1 VTPLSGRRVA
11 RPSAAV
17 VLVVAA
23 AALVLLTG
31 LSGSGVAA
39 RAANLAQLAAA
50 ALSAAVCVRAGWRHR
65 PGSRA
70 PWYLLGAGCAAW
82 ALGQGMWTWF
92 EEVADRALPY
102 PSLADVGFA
111 ATYPLMAAGLV
122 LLPRAVRL
130 TARAVAL
137 VDGLL
142 IAGSLLFV
150 VWYVGP
156 EGSMFEGALAE
167 WRLSTAYLAG
177 DVVLIVV
184 ALLILVRHR
193 ADIVAPVGL
202 LAAGF
207 AALAVADAGFAQL
220 LDTGAYA
227 TGSLLDAGWVV
238 GFSLIGLA
246 ASVAHSPRVPA
257 GSTVRAPANL
267 WLRVLPYSPL
277 LLVAA
282 SQLRTEPSTE
292 LALLSFGIFVLVL
305 VRQGITQVENRA
317 LAEMLA
323 GQVKEVRSREQ
334 RYVLAARA
342 TQDAIWDLD
351 VATGE
356 IAWSENS
363 PEVFGYSE
371 AEWQSS
377 LDWWADHVHPDDRDR
392 VEASLDRAMT
402 AGESDWAEEYRFLR
416 ADGTYAMVVDRGYL
430 VRSDDGS
437 PERMVGAI
445 QDMTDKRL
453 AEQELAHRATHD
465 ELTGLP
471 NRRLLAEHLHLAMA
485 RSETSGGRVAALFVD
500 VDHFKLVNDSYG
512 HEAGDQVL
520 IELAQRLRGSVR
532 ECDFVARFAGDEFVV
547 LCPEVPGEIH
557 AVGLAE
563 RVLGACE
570 APFDVGGRVAQLSVS
585 VGIAIAGDPRGTSD
599 LLHDAD
605 AALLEAKTQGRAQ
618 LAVFSRTLR
627 TRAARRLEMQ
637 HALRTAI
644 HRDGIDLVY
653 QPIVDLVTG
662 APVGVEALARWSWEG
677 EEISPSEFIPLAEES
692 GLISALGARVLE
704 RAGADALEWSVRG
717 IRLPISVNVSVLQ
730 LGPGLVEQVRR
741 MLGRHG
747 LPPGQLRL
755 EVTETA
761 IMADRARALEA
772 LVALRSLGVRLA
784 IDDFGTG
791 MSSLSYLS
799 ELPVDTVK
807 IDRSFVEGLG
817 RSEGNERIVGA
828 VVALGGAVGF
838 EVIAEGVETGAQA
851 RRLKELGCTR
861 AQGFHFARP
870 MGLAALLQWV
880 TSATPAAV

>member
-1 VTPLSGRRVA
+1 
-11 RPSAAV
+11 V

-23 AALVLLTG
+23 AALVLVTG

-39 RAANLAQLAAA
+39 TAANLAQLAAA

-65 PGSRA
+65 PGTRA
-70 PWYLLGAGCAAW
+70 AWHLLGAGCGAW

-92 EEVADRALPY
+92 EELADRTLPY
-102 PSLADVGFA
+102 PSVADLGFA

-122 LLPRAVRL
+122 LLPRTVRL

-142 IAGSLLFV
+142 IAGSLLFL

-156 EGSMFEGALAE
+156 EGTMFEGALAE
-167 WRLSTAYLAG
+167 WRLATAYLAG
-177 DVVLIVV
+177 DMVLIVV
-184 ALLILVRHR
+184 AVLILVRHR

-207 AALAVADAGFAQL
+207 VALAVADAGFAQL
-220 LDTGAYA
+220 LGTGAYA
-227 TGSLLDAGWVV
+227 TGSMLDAGWVI
-238 GFSLIGLA
+238 GFSLVGLA
-246 ASVAHSPRVPA
+246 ASFAHSPRQTSAPA
-257 GSTVRAPANL
+257 VRAPANR
-267 WLRVLPYSPL
+267 WLRLLPYGPL

-282 SQLRTEPSTE
+282 SQLRTDPTAE

-305 VRQGITQVENRA
+305 ARQGITQIENRD

-323 GQVKEVRSREQ
+323 GQVREVRSREQ

-351 VATGE
+351 VVRGE

-363 PEVFGYSE
+363 PGVFGY
-371 AEWQSS
+371 ADDEWQRSLEWWVDHIHPEDRERVESS
-377 LDWWADHVHPDDRDR
+377 LDA
-392 VEASLDRAMT
+392 AMAT
-402 AGESDWAEEYRFLR
+402 GDAAWAEEYRFRR
-416 ADGTYAMVVDRGYL
+416 ADGTYAVVVDRGYL
-430 VRSDDGS
+430 VRSDDGA

-445 QDMTDKRL
+445 QDVTDKRL
-453 AEQELAHRATHD
+453 AERELAHRATHD

-471 NRRLLAEHLHLAMA
+471 NRRLLAEHLHRAIA
-485 RSETSGGRVAALFVD
+485 ASDGPGGRVAALFVD

-520 IELAQRLRGSVR
+520 IQLAQRLRGAVR

-563 RVLGACE
+563 RVLDACE
-570 APFDVGGRVAQLSVS
+570 APFDVGGRLAQLSVS

-644 HRDGIDLVY
+644 HRDGIDLAY

-662 APVGVEALARWSWEG
+662 APVGVEALARWGWEG
-677 EEISPSEFIPLAEES
+677 EAVAPDEFISLAEDS
-692 GLISALGARVLE
+692 GLIVALGARVLE
-704 RAGADALEWSVRG
+704 RAGADALVWSARG
-717 IRLPISVNVSVLQ
+717 IRLPMSVNVSALQ

-741 MLGRHG
+741 MLGRTG
-747 LPPGQLRL
+747 LPPEQLCL

-772 LVALRSLGVRLA
+772 LLSLRGLGVRLA

-807 IDRSFVEGLG
+807 VDRSFVDGLG
-817 RSEGNERIVGA
+817 RSDGNERIVGA
-828 VVALGGAVGF
+828 VMALGGAVGF
-838 EVIAEGVETGAQA
+838 EVIAEGVETEAQA
-851 RRLKELGCTR
+851 SRLRELGCTR

-870 MGLAALLQWV
+870 MGLAELLQWI
-880 TSATPAAV
+880 SAADRTPA